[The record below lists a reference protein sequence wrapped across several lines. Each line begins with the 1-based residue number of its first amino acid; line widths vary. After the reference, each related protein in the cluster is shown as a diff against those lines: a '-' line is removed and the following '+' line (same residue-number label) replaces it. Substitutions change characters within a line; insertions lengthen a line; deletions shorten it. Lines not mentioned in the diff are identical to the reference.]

1 MITRPKTNILVTF
14 GPSCDSPVKIK
25 KLLQLGVRAFRF
37 NMKHSDTVWHEEK
50 MKLLRKIAEQEGM
63 SICILMDLQGP
74 EIRAVGT
81 KDLFRTGETV
91 TMGVQKKA
99 QGKTDILIDK
109 AEVIRDVK
117 EGDDLFID
125 DGRLKFKVL
134 NKSDKK
140 VKLRVIDGGSLG
152 GRKSVN
158 LPGVNLGIKSL
169 AERDFDCLSLGNK
182 LDIDYVALS
191 FVRDKK
197 DILDLKAE
205 LKKRKMN
212 ADVIAKIETQQSL
225 ENIDEIIDTSE
236 GIMVARGDLGIET
249 PMEQIPFWQKTII
262 KKCLSVGK
270 PVITATHML
279 ESMIKNPMP
288 TRAEI
293 SDVGNAILDKTD
305 VLMLSGET
313 ANGKHPIEAVKWMTR
328 SAFFLEDNRTLC
340 SCGCDNEFTFPDQ
353 TAAIAEA
360 ACELEKNLN
369 GIKGFVVLT
378 ESGYTAKMLS
388 RFRPKM
394 PIYVFTH
401 KQSTRDKLHLV
412 WGIRPYLFDYKKL
425 SEQQIKKMITFL
437 DKKGLVKKGEK
448 LILICGTDWGTPG
461 RTNMLRVLEV

>member
-1 MITRPKTNILVTF
+1 MIARPKTKILVTF
-14 GPSCDSPVKIK
+14 GPACDSTVKIK
-25 KLLQLGVRAFRF
+25 KFLHLGVRAFRF
-37 NMKHSDTVWHEEK
+37 NMKHSDTAWHEQK
-50 MKLLRKIAEQEGM
+50 MKFLRQIAEEMGV
-63 SICILMDLQGP
+63 SVCIVMDLQGP

-81 KDLFRTGETV
+81 KDVFKDGETI
-91 TMGVQKKA
+91 TMAIK
-99 QGKTDILIDK
+99 GKVDILIDK
-109 AEVIRDVK
+109 EEVIRDVK

-134 NKSDKK
+134 GKTGKQI
-140 VKLRVIDGGSLG
+140 KLRVIEGGSLG

-169 AERDFDCLSLGNK
+169 AERDFGCLSLGNR

-197 DILDLKAE
+197 DILDLKNE

-212 ADVIAKIETQQSL
+212 ADVIAKIETQQAL
-225 ENIDEIIDTSE
+225 DNIDEIIDASE
-236 GIMVARGDLGIET
+236 GIMVARGDLGIEI
-249 PMEQIPFWQKTII
+249 PMEQIPLWQKTII

-279 ESMIKNPMP
+279 ESMINNPVP

-305 VLMLSGET
+305 VIMLSGET
-313 ANGKHPIEAVKWMTR
+313 ASGKHPVEAVEWMTR
-328 SAFFLEDNRTLC
+328 SAFFLEDNRNLG
-340 SCGCDNEFTFPDQ
+340 SNDNEFIYPDQ
-353 TAAIAEA
+353 TAAITEA
-360 ACELEKNLN
+360 ACELEKNIE

-388 RFRPKM
+388 RFRSKT

-401 KQSTRDKLHLV
+401 KKSTRDKLHLV
-412 WGIRPYLFDYKKL
+412 WGVMPYLFNYQRL
-425 SEQQIKKMITFL
+425 SEEQIRKMTVFL
-437 DKKGLVKKGEK
+437 NKEGIVKKGEK
-448 LILICGTDWGTPG
+448 LILICGNDWGIPG